1 MSGDGNS
8 EISKEALL
16 RRLQEL
22 ARERRNIEAELDRLK
37 ASGALVSDNA
47 GNVSSTFEETVRAG
61 NVTMTSTASEKI
73 ALYQS
78 LFRGRTDVFPLRW
91 ENRQTGKAG
100 YSPVCGNEWVRGIC
114 EKPKVKCGE
123 CQHQSFS
130 P

>member
-1 MSGDGNS
+1 MSGDGNNK
-8 EISKEALL
+8 ISKEALL

-22 ARERRNIEAELDRLK
+22 TRERRNIEAELDRLK
-37 ASGALVSDNA
+37 ASEPAAADYAGDISSMSVESVHA
-47 GNVSSTFEETVRAG
+47 GNVA
-61 NVTMTSTASEKI
+61 MTSTASEKT

-78 LFRGRTDVFPLRW
+78 LFRGRTDVFPRRW